1 MANMLEKTFKNEE
14 LGLELKSYIDKQQII
29 WFRGKDVAEILG
41 YSNTKKAVLTHV
53 DIEDKKQLFN
63 YHTSVHK
70 TGPVAPNTRGPKTGP
85 VGSNTRGPK
94 TGPVAPNTRGP
105 KTGPVGSNTRGP
117 KTGPVAPSG
126 SMCTYINESGFYS
139 LVLSS
144 KLETAKKF
152 KRWIT
157 SEVLPSIRKYGQ
169 YKLFDSPWN
178 KMIMISNERDLH
190 YKVVQLIRNYY
201 PDSILVAGLGKN
213 QDTEDKRLDSYKKGY
228 QRGTPDLMV
237 LNYHNYYK
245 GLCIE
250 FKSPTNNYNISEDQ
264 LKMKKKYRDNDY
276 AFILSNDY
284 DKISKLI
291 HKYMDGVRIPCEYCT
306 KAFTT
311 KEKLEIHYKVIHRI
325 EKNA

>member
-1 MANMLEKTFKNEE
+1 MLEKTFKNVN
-14 LGLELKSYIDKQQII
+14 LGVELKSYIDKQQII

-41 YSNTKKAVLTHV
+41 YSKTRDALSRHV
-53 DIEDKKQLFN
+53 DNEDKKQLFT

-70 TGPVAPNTRGPKTGP
+70 TGTVDPNTSVRKTGTVDP
-85 VGSNTRGPK
+85 NTSVHK
-94 TGPVAPNTRGP
+94 TGTVDPNTSVH
-105 KTGPVGSNTRGP
+105 KTGM
-117 KTGPVAPSG
+117 VASSG

-157 SEVLPSIRKYGQ
+157 TEVLPSIRKYGQ

-201 PDSILVAGLGKN
+201 PDSILVAGLGEN

-237 LNYHNYYK
+237 LNYHKDYR

-250 FKSPTNNYNISEDQ
+250 FKSPTNNYEVSESQ
-264 LKMKKKYRDNDY
+264 LKMKAQYCKNNY

-291 HKYMDGVRIPCEYCT
+291 HKYFAGVRIPCEYCS
-306 KAFTT
+306 KAFRKT
-311 KEKLEIHYKVIHRI
+311 KTLNTHYRIFHRI
-325 EKNA
+325 EKNI

>member
-1 MANMLEKTFKNEE
+1 MANMFEKTFKNAE
-14 LGLELKSYIDKQQII
+14 LRLELKSYIDKQQII

-41 YSNTKKAVLTHV
+41 YSKTRDALSRHV
-53 DIEDKKQLFN
+53 DNEDKKQLFN

-70 TGPVAPNTRGPKTGP
+70 TWTLGSNTSGPKMGP
-85 VGSNTRGPK
+85 VGSNASVHKTWTVGSNATVPKMSTVGSNTSVHK
-94 TGPVAPNTRGP
+94 TGPVT
-105 KTGPVGSNTRGP
+105 S
-117 KTGPVAPSG
+117 SG

-169 YKLFDSPWN
+169 YKLFDSPCN

-201 PDSILVAGLGKN
+201 PDSILVAGLGEN

-264 LKMKKKYRDNDY
+264 LKMKKKYRDNNY

-291 HKYMDGVRIPCEYCT
+291 HKYMAGVRIPCEYCIKT
-306 KAFTT
+306 FRNKKT
-311 KEKLEIHYKVIHRI
+311 LNNHYRIFHRI
-325 EKNA
+325 

>member
-1 MANMLEKTFKNEE
+1 M
-14 LGLELKSYIDKQQII
+14 
-29 WFRGKDVAEILG
+29 
-41 YSNTKKAVLTHV
+41 
-53 DIEDKKQLFN
+53 
-63 YHTSVHK
+63 
-70 TGPVAPNTRGPKTGP
+70 APNTRGPKTGP

-190 YKVVQLIRNYY
+190 YKVVNLIRNYY
-201 PDSILVAGLGKN
+201 PDSILVAGLGEN

-276 AFILSNDY
+276 AFILSNDC

>member
-1 MANMLEKTFKNEE
+1 MLDKTFKNEE
-14 LGLELKSYIDKQQII
+14 LGLELKSFIDKQQII

-41 YSNTKKAVLTHV
+41 YSKTRDALSRHV
-53 DIEDKKQLFN
+53 DNEDKKQLFT
-63 YHTSVHK
+63 YHTSGPKMGPVAPNTSVHK
-70 TGPVAPNTRGPKTGP
+70 TGTVAPNTSVHKTG
-85 VGSNTRGPK
+85 T
-94 TGPVAPNTRGP
+94 VA
-105 KTGPVGSNTRGP
+105 S
-117 KTGPVAPSG
+117 SG

-201 PDSILVAGLGKN
+201 PDSILVAGLGEN

-245 GLCIE
+245 I
-250 FKSPTNNYNISEDQ
+250 
-264 LKMKKKYRDNDY
+264 
-276 AFILSNDY
+276 
-284 DKISKLI
+284 
-291 HKYMDGVRIPCEYCT
+291 
-306 KAFTT
+306 
-311 KEKLEIHYKVIHRI
+311 
-325 EKNA
+325 KN

>member
-41 YSNTKKAVLTHV
+41 YSKTRDALSRHV
-53 DIEDKKQLFN
+53 DNEDKKQLFN

-70 TGPVAPNTRGPKTGP
+70 TWT
-85 VGSNTRGPK
+85 VGSNTSVHK
-94 TGPVAPNTRGP
+94 TGPVAPNTRGL
-105 KTGPVGSNTRGP
+105 KMGPVGKN
-117 KTGPVAPSG
+117 G
-126 SMCTYINESGFYS
+126 SMCTFINESGFYS

-144 KLETAKKF
+144 KLESAKKF

-201 PDSILVAGLGKN
+201 PDSILVAGLGEN
-213 QDTEDKRLDSYKKGY
+213 QDTEDKRLDSWKKGY
-228 QRGTPDLMV
+228 QRGQPDLMI
-237 LNYHNYYK
+237 LDYHKDYK

-250 FKSPTNNYNISEDQ
+250 FKSPTNNYEVSESQ
-264 LKMKKKYRDNDY
+264 LKMKKKYQDNNY

-291 HKYMDGVRIPCEYCT
+291 HKYMAGVRIPCEYCIKT
-306 KAFTT
+306 FCKKKTLDT
-311 KEKLEIHYKVIHRI
+311 HYKVIHRI
-325 EKNA
+325 DKKI